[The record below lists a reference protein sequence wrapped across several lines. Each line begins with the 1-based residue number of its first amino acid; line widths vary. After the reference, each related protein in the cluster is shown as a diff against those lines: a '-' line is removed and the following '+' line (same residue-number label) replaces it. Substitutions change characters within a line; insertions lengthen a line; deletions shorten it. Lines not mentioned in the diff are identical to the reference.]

1 MAVVQAALAK
11 AIAYLSKLHGF
22 AVPSINVSTQ
32 QLLCLIL
39 EVIIDYGSA
48 FVTYGNEIESKGVQ
62 FPGRDAP
69 DKIGGGSLLAVAP
82 DTSKICGFVPQ
93 EHQE

>member
-1 MAVVQAALAK
+1 MAVVKAALASCICLQ

-22 AVPSINVSTQ
+22 AVPSIK
-32 QLLCLIL
+32 L
-39 EVIIDYGSA
+39 
-48 FVTYGNEIESKGVQ
+48 EIESKGVQ

-69 DKIGGGSLLAVAP
+69 AKISGSSLFAVAP

-93 EHQE
+93 EQQQ

>member
-1 MAVVQAALAK
+1 M
-11 AIAYLSKLHGF
+11 
-22 AVPSINVSTQ
+22 
-32 QLLCLIL
+32 LIL

-69 DKIGGGSLLAVAP
+69 AKISGTSLFAVAP

-93 EHQE
+93 DQQQ